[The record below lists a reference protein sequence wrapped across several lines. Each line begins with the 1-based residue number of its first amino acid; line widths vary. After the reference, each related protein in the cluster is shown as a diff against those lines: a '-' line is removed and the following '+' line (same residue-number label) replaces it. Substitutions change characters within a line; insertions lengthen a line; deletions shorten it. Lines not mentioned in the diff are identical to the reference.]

1 MVEIKRIAYS
11 EKFERDVK
19 KVRDSLLKE
28 RVKDQVRKIAESPEV
43 GKPLQYGLKGE
54 RTVRISP
61 YRLIYAVQG
70 DTLVLPRFEHRKNVY
85 D

>member
-11 EKFERDVK
+11 EKFERDVN

-70 DTLVLPRFEHRKNVY
+70 DPLILLRFEH
-85 D
+85 

>member
-1 MVEIKRIAYS
+1 MVEIKRIVYT

-19 KVRDSLLKE
+19 KVRDNLLKE
-28 RVKDQVRKIAESPEV
+28 RVKDQIRKIAETPEV

-54 RTVRISP
+54 RTVRINP

-70 DTLVLPRFEHRKNVY
+70 DTLILLRFEHRKKVY
-85 D
+85 E

>member
-1 MVEIKRIAYS
+1 MVEIKRIVYTK
-11 EKFERDVK
+11 KFERDVK

-28 RVKDQVRKIAESPEV
+28 RVKDQVRKIAETPEV

-70 DTLVLPRFEHRKNVY
+70 DILILLRFEHRKNVY